1 MLRSLLILALLLPA
15 LAFAAPGAI
24 LFDPPVTG
32 GAPDGYRLYV
42 DGTLVGPIVSGHEM
56 AFPDS
61 GEVVIGVE
69 AYNAAGASLV
79 EQRVTITPTAPGP
92 VQNLRIEVECDGRCS
107 VTITPI

>member
-1 MLRSLLILALLLPA
+1 MRTLLAILLLFPA
-15 LAFAAPGAI
+15 LAFAAPGSI

-42 DGTLVGPIVSGHEM
+42 DGTLVGPVTSGYEM

-69 AYNAAGASLV
+69 AFNASGVSLV
-79 EQRVTITPTAPGP
+79 ERRVTITPTVPGP
-92 VQNLRIEVECDGRCS
+92 VQNLRIEVQCDGRCS